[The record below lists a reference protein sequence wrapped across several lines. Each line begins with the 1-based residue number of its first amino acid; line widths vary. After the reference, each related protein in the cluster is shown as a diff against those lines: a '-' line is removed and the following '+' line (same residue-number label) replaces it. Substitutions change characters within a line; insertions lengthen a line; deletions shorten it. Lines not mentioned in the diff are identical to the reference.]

1 MCNEKLN
8 IFQLILC
15 SLNPQSRNVHIC
27 DLPCDEVWFTIKT
40 TERNSPFEVFLRT
53 LFGIFPYNNNKY
65 LEIINRNR
73 TLTLAHDEQRCHL
86 CTYVIVFG
94 RPVWIQLSVHG
105 SFSFGLFIVFCLL
118 FPGHHF
124 PLSTQEAHD
133 KASITGSWCTD
144 RTVMVPV
151 ICQPSNMFNICCFF
165 FVRRF
170 AHPLAQDFVHGSTVG
185 DVGFRHHMRPL
196 FLPVDHE
203 SVWWPFHILPIAVR
217 LAAAFS
223 LPVGV

>member
-1 MCNEKLN
+1 MYGQHSNGSSHLSAIKYV
-8 IFQLILC
+8 QH
-15 SLNPQSRNVHIC
+15 SL
-27 DLPCDEVWFTIKT
+27 
-40 TERNSPFEVFLRT
+40 
-53 LFGIFPYNNNKY
+53 G
-65 LEIINRNR
+65 
-73 TLTLAHDEQRCHL
+73 
-86 CTYVIVFG
+86 
-94 RPVWIQLSVHG
+94 
-105 SFSFGLFIVFCLL
+105 
-118 FPGHHF
+118 
-124 PLSTQEAHD
+124 
-133 KASITGSWCTD
+133 
-144 RTVMVPV
+144 
-151 ICQPSNMFNICCFF
+151 F